1 MAVRIPKLAYR
12 VPPPPETQEPK
23 KPSLLKQKST
33 SHIVD
38 NGKEFFN
45 LGYNACLFCKRWKG
59 NYATIKD
66 FESYS
71 GYSNP
76 LHFVPDRCKEIR
88 SSHRK
93 NNELI
98 DLRSFYKG
106 NTRKQAKW
114 LFKLVNCNYPC
125 CCAIL
130 YEKNIPLSELT
141 FVNFFYGNN
150 GAGKSSIA
158 HAIAE
163 DDGVVWADGKTADD
177 FEVLVYNQDFIND
190 NFVNYG
196 DLKGVFIFGEED
208 VEAKKKI
215 AELTDQKKQK
225 MDARQTAPDEHKK
238 KTDGLASALTQFQD
252 TCFSKTAEI
261 RRRFDKCMDGKK
273 QKKNFAEAVLGETK
287 PTDHDL
293 AELERLYDVAFDD
306 SARAYTE
313 FKKAAATTYGSLP
326 GKDLLDRMIVSSSD
340 TPFAKFMKALGD
352 TASDWVRDGHTHY
365 AGAAG
370 GKCPYCQ
377 QKLPANF
384 EADIAATFDAQYQQ
398 DIRDLGQF
406 QTVYERET
414 REIVRVLQ
422 ANASDVMPTIDLTA
436 YQEKLALLESN
447 FEINRHRIAEKVKE
461 PSKTI
466 SLEDT
471 DTLLL
476 EIGAMIDEIN
486 KQIKTNNDVVSAKR
500 SSKSKCKTEIMQ
512 YLAFMLA
519 ADVKSYQDEVAQL
532 QKEIDD
538 VTERGKKLRKEI
550 GDLTKEI
557 SDLNKHNA
565 NTEAAIDSI
574 NKILKDSGFQGFSIR
589 AKEGVENV
597 YEVIREDGSIA
608 ENLSEG
614 ERNFIA
620 FLYFYH
626 QVRGSMSSEELKEKI
641 VVIDDPVSSM
651 DSTALFLVSA
661 IVREMI
667 NVCRNNTEYLNP
679 KVPGDYIK
687 QLFVLTHN
695 VYFHREVT
703 YQQVGF
709 YNCTSF
715 YMIRKNDNI
724 STIKLCKRQSKEIP
738 TEEENYNPVQNS
750 YAALWDELRDI
761 QSTIPALNVMRR
773 ILEYYFLQLCG
784 YEGSDLRAIVLE
796 NKENRDKFIK
806 QIEGEQ
812 PDMTDYHLASSLL
825 AYINNPN
832 GISDGLNYVED
843 CEDVDAY
850 KRVFKMIFDALGQG
864 QHYKMM
870 TGQRAKS

>member
-1 MAVRIPKLAYR
+1 MQRK
-12 VPPPPETQEPK
+12 VPSAITNIT
-23 KPSLLKQKST
+23 L
-33 SHIVD
+33 
-38 NGKEFFN
+38 N
-45 LGYNACLFCKRWKG
+45 R
-59 NYATIKD
+59 AT
-66 FESYS
+66 FT
-71 GYSNP
+71 N
-76 LHFVPDRCKEIR
+76 VP
-88 SSHRK
+88 
-93 NNELI
+93 I
-98 DLRSFYKG
+98 D
-106 NTRKQAKW
+106 
-114 LFKLVNCNYPC
+114 
-125 CCAIL
+125 
-130 YEKNIPLSELT
+130 ELT

-158 HAIAE
+158 HAIEE
-163 DDGVVWADGKTADD
+163 DDGVVWANGKSAADYD
-177 FEVLVYNQDFIND
+177 VLVYNQDFIND

-215 AELTDQKKQK
+215 AVLTDEKKEKSDAKAAAAEEYKQK
-225 MDARQTAPDEHKK
+225 TAGVDA
-238 KTDGLASALTQFQD
+238 ALTHFQS
-252 TCFSKTAEI
+252 TCFSQTAGI
-261 RRRFDKCMDGKK
+261 RSHFDKCLDGKK
-273 QKKNFAEAVLGETK
+273 QKKTFADAILGEK
-287 PTDHDL
+287 SPKEHDL
-293 AELERLYDVAFDD
+293 SELERLYDVAFDET
-306 SARAYTE
+306 ARAYPE
-313 FKKAAATTYGSLP
+313 FKKAGATTYGSLP
-326 GKDLLDRMIVSSSD
+326 GKDLLDKVIVSSSD
-340 TPFAKFMKALGD
+340 TPFARFLKALGS
-352 TASDWVRDGHTHY
+352 TASDWVRDGHTHFT
-365 AGAAG
+365 GTAG

-384 EADIAATFDAQYQQ
+384 ESEIAACFDAQYQQ

-406 QTVYERET
+406 RDAYNLET
-414 REIVRVLQ
+414 AEIIRALK
-422 ANASDVMPTIDLTA
+422 ANTADVMTSVDLRA

-447 FEINRHRIAEKVKE
+447 FEINRQRIAEKAKE
-461 PSKTI
+461 PSKTV

-476 EIGAMIDEIN
+476 EIGAMIDDVN
-486 KQIKTNNDVVSAKR
+486 KLIKANNDVVAEKK
-500 SSKSKCKTEIMQ
+500 SSKAKCKVEIMQ
-512 YLAFMLA
+512 HLAFMLA
-519 ADVKSYQDEVAQL
+519 SEVTGYQAEVARL
-532 QKEIDD
+532 KKEIED
-538 VTERGKKLRKEI
+538 VTERGKKLKTEI
-550 GDLTKEI
+550 ADLAREI

-574 NKILKDSGFQGFSIR
+574 NKILQDSGFQGFSIR

-597 YEVIREDGSIA
+597 YEVVRENGEVA

-626 QVRGSMSSEELKEKI
+626 RVRGSMSSEELKEKI

-679 KVPGDYIK
+679 QVPGDYIK
-687 QLFVLTHN
+687 QLFILTHN

-703 YQQVGF
+703 YQQVGYF
-709 YNCTSF
+709 NCTSF

-724 STIKLCKRQSKEIP
+724 STLKLCKRQSKDVP

-750 YAALWDELRDI
+750 YAALWDELREI
-761 QSTIPALNVMRR
+761 KSTIPALNVMRR
-773 ILEYYFLQLCG
+773 ILEFYFLQLCG
-784 YEGSDLRAIVLE
+784 YEGSDLRSIVLE
-796 NKENRDKFIK
+796 KKENRDKFIK

-812 PDMTDYHLASSLL
+812 PDMTDYQLASSLL

-843 CEDVDAY
+843 CEDADAY
-850 KRVFKMIFDALGQG
+850 KRVFRMIFDALGQS

>member
-1 MAVRIPKLAYR
+1 M
-12 VPPPPETQEPK
+12 
-23 KPSLLKQKST
+23 
-33 SHIVD
+33 
-38 NGKEFFN
+38 
-45 LGYNACLFCKRWKG
+45 C
-59 NYATIKD
+59 
-66 FESYS
+66 
-71 GYSNP
+71 
-76 LHFVPDRCKEIR
+76 
-88 SSHRK
+88 
-93 NNELI
+93 
-98 DLRSFYKG
+98 
-106 NTRKQAKW
+106 
-114 LFKLVNCNYPC
+114 
-125 CCAIL
+125 
-130 YEKNIPLSELT
+130 
-141 FVNFFYGNN
+141 
-150 GAGKSSIA
+150 
-158 HAIAE
+158 
-163 DDGVVWADGKTADD
+163 
-177 FEVLVYNQDFIND
+177 
-190 NFVNYG
+190 
-196 DLKGVFIFGEED
+196 
-208 VEAKKKI
+208 
-215 AELTDQKKQK
+215 
-225 MDARQTAPDEHKK
+225 
-238 KTDGLASALTQFQD
+238 
-252 TCFSKTAEI
+252 
-261 RRRFDKCMDGKK
+261 
-273 QKKNFAEAVLGETK
+273 
-287 PTDHDL
+287 
-293 AELERLYDVAFDD
+293 
-306 SARAYTE
+306 
-313 FKKAAATTYGSLP
+313 
-326 GKDLLDRMIVSSSD
+326 
-340 TPFAKFMKALGD
+340 
-352 TASDWVRDGHTHY
+352 
-365 AGAAG
+365 
-370 GKCPYCQ
+370 
-377 QKLPANF
+377 
-384 EADIAATFDAQYQQ
+384 
-398 DIRDLGQF
+398 
-406 QTVYERET
+406 ERET

-447 FEINRHRIAEKVKE
+447 FEINRQRIAEKVKE
-461 PSKTI
+461 PSKII

-486 KQIKTNNDVVSAKR
+486 KQIKANNDVVSAKR

-519 ADVKSYQDEVAQL
+519 ADVKSYQDEVTQL

-538 VTERGKKLRKEI
+538 VTERGKKLKKEI

-661 IVREMI
+661 IVREMV

-784 YEGSDLRAIVLE
+784 YEGSDLREIVLDE
-796 NKENRDKFIK
+796 HRNEFIK
-806 QIEGEQ
+806 QVEGEK
-812 PDMTDYHLASSLL
+812 PDMTDYQLASSLL

-832 GISDGLNYVED
+832 GISDGPNYVED

-850 KRVFKMIFDALGQG
+850 KRVFQMIFEALGQS

-870 TGQRAKS
+870 TGKRIKS

>member
-1 MAVRIPKLAYR
+1 MQRK
-12 VPPPPETQEPK
+12 VPSAITNIT
-23 KPSLLKQKST
+23 L
-33 SHIVD
+33 
-38 NGKEFFN
+38 N
-45 LGYNACLFCKRWKG
+45 R
-59 NYATIKD
+59 ATFTD
-66 FESYS
+66 
-71 GYSNP
+71 
-76 LHFVPDRCKEIR
+76 VA
-88 SSHRK
+88 
-93 NNELI
+93 I
-98 DLRSFYKG
+98 D
-106 NTRKQAKW
+106 
-114 LFKLVNCNYPC
+114 
-125 CCAIL
+125 
-130 YEKNIPLSELT
+130 ELT

-158 HAIAE
+158 HAIEE
-163 DDGVVWADGKTADD
+163 DDGIVWADGKTAND
-177 FEVLVYNQDFIND
+177 FDVLVYNQDFIND

-208 VEAKKKI
+208 IEAKKKI
-215 AELTDQKKQK
+215 ADLTEQKKQK
-225 MDARQTAPDEHKK
+225 ENDRQAALEEHKK
-238 KTDGLASALTQFQD
+238 KSEGRESALAQFQD
-252 TCFSKTAEI
+252 TCFSKAAEI
-261 RRRFDKCMDGKK
+261 RKRFDKCMDGKK
-273 QKKNFAEAVLGETK
+273 QKKNFADAVLGETK
-287 PTDHDL
+287 PVEHDL

-306 SARAYTE
+306 SSRAYSE
-313 FKKAAATTYGSLP
+313 FNRAAATTYGSLP
-326 GKDLLDRMIVSSSD
+326 GKDLLDRVIVSSSD
-340 TPFAKFMKALGD
+340 TPFARFMKALGE

-384 EADIAATFDAQYQQ
+384 EDEIAATFDAQYQQ

-406 QTVYERET
+406 QTVYARET
-414 REIVRVLQ
+414 AEIVRVLQ
-422 ANASDVMPTIDLTA
+422 ANASDVMPTLDLAT
-436 YQEKLALLESN
+436 YQEKLTLLKSN
-447 FEINRHRIAEKVKE
+447 FEINRQRIAEKVKE

-476 EIGAMIDEIN
+476 EIGAMIDELN
-486 KQIKTNNDVVSAKR
+486 KQIKANNDIVSAKR
-500 SSKSKCKTEIMQ
+500 SSKTKCKTEIMQ
-512 YLAFMLA
+512 YLAFILA
-519 ADVKSYQDEVAQL
+519 ADIKSYHDEDARL
-532 QKEIDD
+532 KKEIED
-538 VTERGKKLRKEI
+538 VTERGKKFKKEI
-550 GDLTKEI
+550 GDLTVQI

-565 NTEAAIDSI
+565 NTETAIESI
-574 NKILKDSGFQGFSIR
+574 NNILKDSGFQGFSIR
-589 AKEGVENV
+589 AKSGVENV

-626 QVRGSMSSEELKEKI
+626 RVRGSMSSEELKEKI

-651 DSTALFLVSA
+651 DSTALFIVSA
-661 IVREMI
+661 IVREMV

-687 QLFVLTHN
+687 QLFILTHN

-703 YQQVGF
+703 YQQVGY

-715 YMIRKNDNI
+715 YMIRKNDNV
-724 STIKLCKRQSKEIP
+724 STVKLCKRQSKEIP

-750 YAALWDELRDI
+750 YAALWNELRDI

-784 YEGSDLRAIVLE
+784 YEGTDLRAIVLE
-796 NKENRDKFIK
+796 QKENREKFIK
-806 QIEGEQ
+806 PVEGGK
-812 PDMTDYHLASSLL
+812 PDMTDYQLASSLL

-843 CEDVDAY
+843 CEDAEAY
-850 KRVFKMIFDALGQG
+850 KRVFKMIFDALGQS

-870 TGQRAKS
+870 TGKRIES

>member
-1 MAVRIPKLAYR
+1 MQRK
-12 VPPPPETQEPK
+12 VPSAITNIT
-23 KPSLLKQKST
+23 L
-33 SHIVD
+33 
-38 NGKEFFN
+38 N
-45 LGYNACLFCKRWKG
+45 R
-59 NYATIKD
+59 ATFTD
-66 FESYS
+66 
-71 GYSNP
+71 
-76 LHFVPDRCKEIR
+76 VP
-88 SSHRK
+88 
-93 NNELI
+93 I
-98 DLRSFYKG
+98 D
-106 NTRKQAKW
+106 
-114 LFKLVNCNYPC
+114 
-125 CCAIL
+125 
-130 YEKNIPLSELT
+130 ELT

-177 FEVLVYNQDFIND
+177 FDVLVYNQDFIND

-208 VEAKKKI
+208 IEAKKKI

-225 MDARQTAPDEHKK
+225 MDARQTALDEHKK

-422 ANASDVMPTIDLTA
+422 GNASDVMPTIDLTA

-447 FEINRHRIAEKVKE
+447 FEINRQRIAEKVKE

-486 KQIKTNNDVVSAKR
+486 KQIKANNDVVSAKK

-614 ERNFIA
+614 KRNFIA

-626 QVRGSMSSEELKEKI
+626 QVRGSMSSEVLKEKI

-703 YQQVGF
+703 YQQVGY

-784 YEGSDLRAIVLE
+784 YEGSDLREIVLE
-796 NKENRDKFIK
+796 KPENRNKFIK
-806 QIEGEQ
+806 QVEGEK
-812 PDMTDYHLASSLL
+812 PDMTDYQLASSLL

-850 KRVFKMIFDALGQG
+850 KRVFQMIFEALGQS

-870 TGQRAKS
+870 TGKRIKS